1 MAIVAS
7 IRPKESAVKAV
18 ITPKK
23 PDEKREVQNEN
34 VVPKKE
40 KDPNEKVI
48 RELGITPIVCNE
60 KFVSFYIHKQ
70 TVNHENFLPNNGDVF
85 ISDGIT
91 IKCRPL
97 KRFGFDEKTKTLSL
111 PPYGQNI
118 TAYFTCATSTFD
130 NIKKAV
136 ESYNMAFK
144 ETK

>member
-23 PDEKREVQNEN
+23 PNE
-34 VVPKKE
+34 KKE
-40 KDPNEKVI
+40 VPHVKVESKKTKDHNEKVI
-48 RELGITPIVCNE
+48 RELGVTPIVCNE
-60 KFVSFYIHKQ
+60 KFVAFYIHKQ
-70 TVNHENFLPNNGDVF
+70 TVNHENFLPNEGDVF

-91 IKCRPL
+91 IKCTAGNCL
-97 KRFGFDEKTKTLSL
+97 GFDDKTNTLNL
-111 PPYGQNI
+111 PPNGQNI
-118 TAYFTCATSTFD
+118 TAYFTCAAGTFN
-130 NIKKAV
+130 NIQKAI

>member
-23 PDEKREVQNEN
+23 PDEKKEVQNAN
-34 VVPKKE
+34 VVPKK
-40 KDPNEKVI
+40 KKVI
-48 RELGITPIVCNE
+48 RELGITPVVCNE

-70 TVNHENFLPNNGDVF
+70 TVNHENFLPHNGDIF

-91 IKCRPL
+91 IKCEPF
-97 KRFGFDEKTKTLSL
+97 KCFGFDDNTNTLNL

-130 NIKKAV
+130 NILRAI
-136 ESYNMAFK
+136 ETYNMAFK